1 MRTLTLVTI
10 TFLLVSLSLF
20 AGSQQ
25 IVAPNPDAT
34 RATDLEKK
42 IQDLKDQLLALNKR
56 ETDEK
61 KAIEDANS
69 KLKQANLELKQVG
82 AEQDNATE
90 KLKKLE
96 TELASLNRAE
106 KKRIDA
112 EKRALKEK
120 Q

>member
-1 MRTLTLVTI
+1 MKTLTLLSI
-10 TFLLVSLSLF
+10 SFLLVSLSLLG
-20 AGSQQ
+20 APQQ
-25 IVAPNPDAT
+25 IIAPNPDAT
-34 RATDLEKK
+34 HATELEKQ

-82 AEQDNATE
+82 AEQDNASG

-96 TELASLNRAE
+96 AELSSLKRAE

-112 EKRALKEK
+112 EKRTLKEK